1 MMTDCM
7 AKVDATAT
15 IVRGFSGLPSL
26 FIHYGPAHYLWWT
39 LVVARRLVG
48 A

>member
-1 MMTDCM
+1 MTDCR

-15 IVRGFSGLPSL
+15 IVRGFFGPPIL
-26 FIHYGPAHYLWWT
+26 FIHYGPADYLRWT
-39 LVVARRLVG
+39 LAVARRLVG